1 MVKFEKVSRFA
12 DADFPMP
19 ARKTV
24 HSAGYDF
31 AVAEEIIIPPL
42 KNFWETLKQDD
53 ILSLDEMAALT
64 KKTKAKPSLV
74 STGVKCKMEEDHY
87 LELMVRSSTPLKY
100 WLVMANGV
108 GIVDADYYNNPDNEG
123 EIFLEIINLSPN
135 SIVLRPGDIIG
146 QGIIK
151 SYVKIDDDN
160 TTAEREGGFGSTTWA
175 TAGLVS
181 IGDINPEEI
190 DSVTTWAVSNG

>member
-19 ARKTV
+19 ARITA

-31 AVAEEIIIPPL
+31 AVIPPL

-100 WLVMANGV
+100 WLLMANGV
-108 GIVDADYYNNPDNEG
+108 GIVDADYYDEEVEMAVQSLIAIMEPMIILVLAGVVIPLVGACLAPMMTMYETLNNM
-123 EIFLEIINLSPN
+123 
-135 SIVLRPGDIIG
+135 
-146 QGIIK
+146 
-151 SYVKIDDDN
+151 
-160 TTAEREGGFGSTTWA
+160 
-175 TAGLVS
+175 
-181 IGDINPEEI
+181 
-190 DSVTTWAVSNG
+190 